1 MDKAIDKKLYNE
13 VKEDAKQKFKR
24 YPSAYASMW
33 IQKEYQKRGGKYKG
47 KYLQSTNKNLNRW
60 LDEQWIQILPLFK
73 DGKIVKC
80 GEDNKDTKVCRP
92 IVRIDKNTPITIQE
106 ILELHSVEDI
116 VKLAEKKNNDMD
128 GRIISW
134 KTLKFKPSK

>member
-1 MDKAIDKKLYNE
+1 MDKAINKELYNE
-13 VKEDAKQKFKR
+13 VKEDAKKKFKR

-47 KYLQSTNKNLNRW
+47 KKTNKNLNRW

-80 GEDNKDTKVCRP
+80 GEDNKNTKVCRP
-92 IVRIDKNTPITIQE
+92 IVRVDEKTPITIQE

-116 VKLAEKKNNDMD
+116 VKLAEKKNNNMS
-128 GRIISW
+128 GRVYW
-134 KTLKFKPSK
+134 KTLKFIE

>member
-1 MDKAIDKKLYNE
+1 MDKAIDKELYNE
-13 VKEDAKQKFKR
+13 VKEDAKQKFER

-33 IQKEYQKRGGKYKG
+33 IQKEYQRRGGKYKG
-47 KYLQSTNKNLNRW
+47 KKTTKNLNRW
-60 LDEQWIQILPLFK
+60 IDEQWIQILPLFK

-80 GEDNKDTKVCRP
+80 GEDNKKTKVCRP

-116 VKLAEKKNNDMD
+116 VKLAEKKNNNMK
-128 GRIISW
+128 GRVYW
-134 KTLKFKPSK
+134 KTLKFIE